1 MTKFLLLKHYAEI
14 EGVPPIHTWTPEEI
28 TQHIRFMGTLSEE
41 LQASGE
47 WVGGD
52 GLAERATVVSS
63 DGMSAPVISDGPFA
77 ESKEMLAGYMM
88 IDVESEE
95 RAIEVAAK
103 LSAAPGPGGRPI
115 AERIEVRQVMD
126 SAPMDQWGL

>member
-14 EGVPPIHTWTPEEI
+14 EGVPPIHTWTPAEI
-28 TQHIRFMGTLSEE
+28 TQHIRFMGTLSAE

-52 GLAERATVVSS
+52 GLVERATIVSS
-63 DGMSAPVISDGPFA
+63 DGTSAPVISDGPFA

-88 IDVESEE
+88 IDVETEE
-95 RAIEVAAK
+95 RALEVAAK
-103 LSAAPGPGGRPI
+103 LSAAPGPGGKPI
-115 AERIEVRQVMD
+115 RERIEVRQVMD
-126 SAPMDQWGL
+126 TAPMDQWGV

>member
-1 MTKFLLLKHYAEI
+1 MTKFLLIKHYAEI
-14 EGVPPIHTWTPEEI
+14 EGVPPIHSWSPAEI
-28 TQHIRFMGTLSEE
+28 TEHIRFMGRLSEQ

-47 WVGGD
+47 WVGGE
-52 GLAERATVVSS
+52 GLAERAKVVAS
-63 DGMSAPVISDGPFA
+63 DGVSPPVISDGPFA

-95 RAIEVAAK
+95 RALEVAAT

-126 SAPMDQWGL
+126 DFSVDV